1 MTYPLNP
8 ALECDIVMKGGIT
21 SGVIYPRVVCEL
33 AKSYRLRSVGGSSA
47 GAIAAA
53 GAAAAELGRTAG
65 GFELLEVLPHDITAA
80 SPAGGSTLFRLF
92 QPTKQAYPL
101 YRAFTAGM
109 GKSAPALRTVFAVL
123 TAFWLWCLAGAAPG
137 IVLLAICALGSGPA
151 RFAGVVA
158 GLTVALF
165 GGVLG
170 IAAGVV
176 KTLAGVSGF
185 GLCTGMPGAGGKGAD
200 ALTPWLHERFQS
212 MAGRAGGK
220 VLTFGD
226 LAAGRIELRTMTTNL
241 TRSQPMPMPWA
252 TQEYFFEPADMR
264 QLFPEDVVRW
274 MEEHPPI
281 AGPDGNDLSPSE
293 VRKRDLLRAQAG
305 SKRPWPA
312 PDDVPVVVATRMSLS
327 FPVLI
332 TAVPLYAVNYNL
344 AANRAARAVADD
356 WLTAN
361 PDRPAAEG
369 AALQEARPTFDV
381 NWFSDGGIC
390 ANLPVQFF
398 DAPLPTRPTFAV
410 DLEPFPPDRTK
421 SSNEAE
427 NCYLP
432 IANNAGQLRP
442 WTTLSSSG
450 IGALGAF
457 LNQIVNTASG
467 WVDAAQLV
475 MPGYRDRVVTI
486 YHDNQEG
493 GMNLAMPAEIVTGL
507 ANRGDA
513 AAAKLVEKFAG
524 TPEDK
529 QPAWG
534 WNNQRWIRFRTAT
547 AGLNAWVTKF
557 QDNYKAAVPKATPYA
572 DLAGMNASA
581 PLPSYPFS
589 RVADRNTVN
598 DVTAHLLAMAATW
611 GTENALSDN
620 APRPQPQLRLVPDD
634 GVASSLAD
642 RAANTPTE
650 DQARQA

>member
-1 MTYPLNP
+1 MMTYPLNP

-21 SGVIYPRVVCEL
+21 SGVIYPLVVCEL

-65 GFELLEVLPHDITAA
+65 GFELLEGLPPHITAAAPPAGGSERLEVLPHDIPAA

-170 IAAGVV
+170 IAAGVG
-176 KTLAGVSGF
+176 KTLAGVAGV

-200 ALTPWLHERFQS
+200 ALPPWLHERFQS

-241 TRSQPMPMPWA
+241 TRSHPMPMPWA

-274 MEEHPPI
+274 MEEHPPM

-344 AANRAARAVADD
+344 APNRAARAVADD

-361 PDRPAAEG
+361 PDRTAAQG
-369 AALQEARPTFDV
+369 AALQEARATFD
-381 NWFSDGGIC
+381 WI
-390 ANLPVQFF
+390 
-398 DAPLPTRPTFAV
+398 
-410 DLEPFPPDRTK
+410 
-421 SSNEAE
+421 
-427 NCYLP
+427 
-432 IANNAGQLRP
+432 
-442 WTTLSSSG
+442 
-450 IGALGAF
+450 
-457 LNQIVNTASG
+457 
-467 WVDAAQLV
+467 LV
-475 MPGYRDRVVTI
+475 
-486 YHDNQEG
+486 
-493 GMNLAMPAEIVTGL
+493 
-507 ANRGDA
+507 
-513 AAAKLVEKFAG
+513 F
-524 TPEDK
+524 
-529 QPAWG
+529 
-534 WNNQRWIRFRTAT
+534 
-547 AGLNAWVTKF
+547 
-557 QDNYKAAVPKATPYA
+557 
-572 DLAGMNASA
+572 
-581 PLPSYPFS
+581 
-589 RVADRNTVN
+589 
-598 DVTAHLLAMAATW
+598 
-611 GTENALSDN
+611 
-620 APRPQPQLRLVPDD
+620 
-634 GVASSLAD
+634 
-642 RAANTPTE
+642 
-650 DQARQA
+650 

>member
-1 MTYPLNP
+1 MTYPSNP

-65 GFELLEVLPHDITAA
+65 GFELLEVLPHDITAP

-101 YRAFTAGM
+101 YRVLTAGM
-109 GKSAPALRTVFAVL
+109 GKTAAALRTVFAAL
-123 TAFWLWCLAGAAPG
+123 TAFWLWGLVGAAPG
-137 IVLLAICALGSGPA
+137 IVLLAICALGGGPA
-151 RFAGVVA
+151 QIAGVVA
-158 GLTVALF
+158 GLILAL
-165 GGVLG
+165 LG
-170 IAAGVV
+170 AMLGLAVGAI

-185 GLCTGMPGAGGKGAD
+185 GLCTGMPGASGKGAA

-212 MAGRAGGK
+212 MAGRARGK

-226 LAAGRIELRTMTTNL
+226 LAAGQIELRTMTTNL
-241 TRSQPMPMPWA
+241 TRSEPIAMPWS
-252 TQEYFFEPADMR
+252 TQEYFFEPAEMR
-264 QLFPEDVVRW
+264 QLFPEDVVAW
-274 MEEHPPI
+274 MEEHPPTV
-281 AGPDGNDLSPSE
+281 GPDGNDLFPSE

-312 PDDVPVVVATRMSLS
+312 PDDVPVIVATRMSLS

-344 AANRAARAVADD
+344 VANRDSSAEAEA
-356 WLTAN
+356 WLAAN
-361 PDRPAAEG
+361 PDRRAAEG
-369 AALQEARPTFDV
+369 AALPEARPTFDV

-421 SSNEAE
+421 SPNEGE

-432 IANNAGQLRP
+432 MANNAGQLLP
-442 WTTLSSSG
+442 WTTMPSSG

-457 LNQIVNTASG
+457 LSQIVNTARG

-475 MPGYRDRVVTI
+475 LPGYRDRVVTI
-486 YHDNQEG
+486 YHDNNEG
-493 GMNLAMPAEIVTGL
+493 GMNLAMPPEVVTGL
-507 ANRGDA
+507 ANRGEA
-513 AAAKLVEKFAG
+513 AAAKLVEKFAA
-524 TPEDK
+524 TPQDNK
-529 QPAWG
+529 PAWG

-547 AGLNAWVTKF
+547 AGLNAWLTKF
-557 QDNYKAAVPKATPYA
+557 QNNYETAVPETTPYA
-572 DLAGMNASA
+572 ELAGKNASA
-581 PLPSYPFS
+581 PLPSYPF
-589 RVADRNTVN
+589 RKVADRSAAN
-598 DVTAHLLAMAATW
+598 DLTAQLLAMAAAL
-611 GTENALSDN
+611 ESSNALSDN
-620 APRPQPQLRLVPDD
+620 APQPRPQLRLVPDD
-634 GVASSLAD
+634 GVATHLAD
-642 RAANTPTE
+642 RAASTPTE
-650 DQARQA
+650 DQGRQA